1 MNRSSLI
8 FIGLLL
14 IFLTSFVGLVIVPYV
29 QVGRLQIDV
38 DESTRDQTPPA
49 FSGLAE
55 QGRQVYAAN
64 GCVYCHSQQ
73 VRSRKAGA
81 DLDRGW
87 GGPETGARRTVARDY
102 LRDKAAYFGMSRIG
116 PDLANV
122 GARRDKADWLFQH
135 LYEPET
141 VSPGSNCPPLHFL
154 FAHQGITG
162 QRSADALS
170 VAGAE
175 DATPKS
181 LQIVPTYQAKA
192 LVAYLMSLK
201 RSGYKL
207 PEAPEE
213 AAEP

>member
-8 FIGLLL
+8 FVGLLL
-14 IFLTSFVGLVIVPYV
+14 IFLTSFVGLVLVPYV
-29 QVGRLQIDV
+29 QVGRLQVDV

-49 FSGLAE
+49 FSGWAE

-64 GCVYCHSQQ
+64 GCVYCHTQQ
-73 VRSRKAGA
+73 VRSRKSGA

-87 GGPETGARRTVARDY
+87 GGPETGGRRTVARDY
-102 LRDKAAYFGMSRIG
+102 LRDKAAYFGTSRIG

-122 GARRDKADWLFQH
+122 GARHDKADWLLQH

-154 FAHQGITG
+154 FTHRGIAG

-170 VAGAE
+170 INGAE
-175 DATPKS
+175 DTKPGS
-181 LQIVPTYQAKA
+181 MEIVPTHQAKA
-192 LVAYLMSLK
+192 LVSYLMSLK